1 MATVFAPAVQPPHSS
16 RILGLGGARPDHAV
30 SSGQLGRPFGKDA
43 DWIQTR
49 TGIRSLDRIHGE
61 NRHTALT
68 ELAERAASSALRA
81 AHLDATQVDL
91 VITASC
97 STERELADA
106 ARRTAP
112 AAGWMQLN
120 AACSGFCYAL
130 QTGDNLIR
138 TGAATHVL
146 IIAAEH
152 MSRLLDPDDLGTTII
167 FGDGAGAAVLGP
179 AGEQS
184 PGIGPAVTGSDGA
197 RSELIAMSGGVLQ
210 MAGREV
216 FRWAVE
222 QVPAIARRACERAG
236 IRLADVDVFVPHQAN
251 LRIIDAVVRALHLQH
266 AVIADDITTSGNTS
280 AASIP
285 LALTR
290 LLDTGQARTGDLALL
305 AGFGAGLSYAAQV
318 VVLP

>member
-1 MATVFAPAVQPPHSS
+1 MLANPPHPPHSS
-16 RILGLGGARPDHAV
+16 RILGLGAAQPDHAV
-30 SSGQLGRPFGKDA
+30 SSEQLGAPFGKNA

-49 TGIRSLDRIHGE
+49 TGIRTLRRIPGA
-61 NRHTALT
+61 NGHTALS

-81 AHLDATQVDL
+81 AHLDASQVDL

-97 STERELADA
+97 STERELADV

-112 AAGWMQLN
+112 DAGWMQLN
-120 AACSGFCYAL
+120 GACSGFCYAL

-266 AVIADDITTSGNTS
+266 AVIADDIITSGNTS